1 MIAEVIINR
10 SAKKL
15 NRTFD
20 YHVPKELEGLI
31 LLGSNVL
38 IPFRN
43 GKAEKIAEGFVVRL
57 KEKTNFESKLKD
69 IIKLEEQ
76 LKDEQI
82 DLAKWMAKRYFS
94 NVSDCIKLMLT
105 PGTRAKEKENRIQ
118 DKKIKCL
125 YLAKTIE
132 EIEFEIETGKIKLE
146 KQKKILDFIR
156 DNEGATISEV
166 EMFTDCSRSNIQT
179 LCKNGYLEIIEE
191 KIERNP
197 LNNKDIEEIKKKEQ
211 TKKLTLTEEQYVA
224 YKKVEK
230 CLEENKY
237 KTFLLYGIT
246 GSRKNRNLFTTYTK
260 IS

>member
-31 LLGSNVL
+31 LVGSKVL
-38 IPFRN
+38 IPFGN

-105 PGTRAKEKENRIQ
+105 PGTRAKEKQNRIQ

-125 YLAKTIE
+125 YLAKTTE

-146 KQKKILDFIR
+146 KRKKILGFIR
-156 DNEGATISEV
+156 D
-166 EMFTDCSRSNIQT
+166 NIQT

-197 LNNKDIEEIKKKEQ
+197 LNHKDIEEIKKKEQ

-246 GSRKNRNLFTTYTK
+246 GSRKNRNLFTTHTK